1 MSWGGAA
8 LRTRPAKASHQLWE
22 PSPGQAAAVEFLCT
36 HARSALWADPGAGK
50 TSITLAAF
58 SRLKAEGRAR
68 TMLVVAPLRVCQL
81 QWRQEAAQWTQFRGL
96 KIAFLH
102 GPKKGEALRE
112 PADIYLI
119 NFDGLV
125 WLAKQFRGNLPFDVV
140 CLDESTKIKNYAAER
155 SKALRK
161 CTGSTPIKIML
172 TGTPNP
178 NGYEDLYGQ
187 FLWLDN
193 GQALGKAV
201 THFRDMYFRKAFNGF
216 DYDLQKGGGERI
228 EQRIAHLVH
237 RLPFTDLPPL
247 VNDVRWCEF
256 SPEGKRFYKTM
267 DKEQVVRF
275 HTHDLPVEAEI
286 TVVAGSTGAHQ
297 SAREQMANGAIY
309 EAAGSEEYIAFDDAK
324 LDALDELI
332 EEMNGQP
339 LLVAF
344 QFHHDIE
351 RIRARRGKDIAVLA
365 GGVSAKQAEEIQRAW
380 NAGEIKELYVHPA
393 SIGHGLNLQRGGAS
407 HVCWFSATFDLE
419 MWEQLIRRLWR
430 QGNKAPRIVNHILA
444 MKGTID
450 EDKLDAVVYKS
461 VDQARLLQ
469 SMEQQGS
476 ALPSEKETTMSETRL
491 GFQAGNTPAPAAGWG
506 PQTAPAAAPAPQ
518 GSWGP
523 QAAPA
528 PQQAA
533 PAPAQ
538 GGWGAPQPTAAPT
551 QVAEVQ
557 NRVQG
562 GWGAHPHTGEP
573 VQPTQQPEQGDGAR
587 HFSPEVQQA
596 HATLP
601 LNGAP
606 TGYVAPAPTAA
617 NMTSPPAEA
626 EKPKRT
632 RTTKSAAESQQI
644 ADHQTRPVVPV
655 SEDKVRDLI
664 SASNVG
670 YPSGATVS
678 VNFHGDPASVKQA
691 MRDFLNA

>member
-1 MSWGGAA
+1 MTWTGSIMH
-8 LRTRPAKASHQLWE
+8 TRPAKPSHVEWQ
-22 PSPGQAAAVEFLCT
+22 PSPGQVAAVTSLVSKPRC
-36 HARSALWADPGAGK
+36 ALWADPGAGK

-58 SRLKAEGRAR
+58 LRLQQTNAVR

-81 QWRQEAAQWTQFRGL
+81 QWRQEAQQWTQFRHL
-96 KIAFLH
+96 KISFLH
-102 GPKKGEALRE
+102 GSKKSEILRE
-112 PADIYLI
+112 KADIYLI

-125 WLAKQFRGNLPFDVV
+125 WLSKQFRGNLPFDIV
-140 CLDESTKIKNYAAER
+140 CLDESTKIKNYSAER

-161 CTGSTPIKIML
+161 CTHSTPRKWML

-178 NGYEDLYGQ
+178 NGYEDLFGQ
-187 FLWLDN
+187 FLWLDG
-193 GQALGKAV
+193 GQALNKHV

-247 VNDVRWCEF
+247 VNDVRWVEMEA
-256 SPEGKRFYKTM
+256 EGKRLYRTM
-267 DKEQVVRF
+267 DKEQVV
-275 HTHDLPVEAEI
+275 TIGDV

-309 EAAGSEEYIAFDDAK
+309 KEAGSEEYLAFDDAK

-365 GGVSAKQAEEIQRAW
+365 GGVAAKVAEEIQRAW

-419 MWEQLIRRLWR
+419 MWEQLIRRIWR
-430 QGNKAPRIVNHILA
+430 QGNKASRIVNHILA

-476 ALPSEKETTMSETRL
+476 ALPSEKETIMSETRL
-491 GFQAGNTPAPAAGWG
+491 GFQAGQPAAPSWGPPAAAPPPPAPAPAPQGNWGTPAAAMQPPPAQGGWN
-506 PQTAPAAAPAPQ
+506 APAPQPAPSPEIAARVQGGGSWGQTAAPAPQ
-518 GSWGP
+518 
-523 QAAPA
+523 PA
-528 PQQAA
+528 PL
-533 PAPAQ
+533 
-538 GGWGAPQPTAAPT
+538 
-551 QVAEVQ
+551 AE
-557 NRVQG
+557 
-562 GWGAHPHTGEP
+562 P
-573 VQPTQQPEQGDGAR
+573 GDGAR
-587 HFSPEVQQA
+587 HFSPAVQQA
-596 HATLP
+596 MATL
-601 LNGAP
+601 NQP
-606 TGYVAPAPTAA
+606 TLGTITQEQVAAGVQPAYAA
-617 NMTSPPAEA
+617 PPAAVEQ

-632 RTTKSAAESQQI
+632 RATKTAAESAQI
-644 ADHQTRPVVPV
+644 ADNQTRPIEPLDRKEFADAMATLG
-655 SEDKVRDLI
+655 ST
-664 SASNVG
+664 
-670 YPSGATVS
+670 SGATVS
-678 VNFHGDPASVKQA
+678 VNFHGDPRAVREA
-691 MRDFLNA
+691 MRSFLGL